1 MTLLDTGSGTNLLER
16 KYVHPRDLSPSQQS
30 VRAANGTK
38 IRIVE
43 EATVSMQIGSK
54 TYCVPGLVTDQMSGL
69 RLGLP
74 WLKRYHLIWK
84 LCDNWV
90 TLDNQIVDLYAST
103 NENDCRRVEVDTTRQ
118 EISPAI
124 RLAPKKPTVEM
135 TLDEKKEARMDD
147 RPSTAVALD
156 NQSANLAVQPAT
168 LYIQPVTN
176 TAAIS
181 MSDVTPTVPSAPIT
195 ATMINGSKNLDQEYK
210 QKELERG
217 MDRNF
222 MRARMENVQENVFN
236 VNVVMQNVEQGLGQ
250 REMALQATGGLL
262 RVTSDW
268 AMHRPTQRQVPA
280 GL

>member
-103 NENDCRRVEVDTTRQ
+103 NENDGRGVEMEPSRQ
-118 EISPAI
+118 EMTSASRRRHKSQLSRRHKTRRRTQGWMIVQRQPLLWTTTPPTPQYSQSLRLVNPSQPQSPYPCLMS
-124 RLAPKKPTVEM
+124 RQ
-135 TLDEKKEARMDD
+135 
-147 RPSTAVALD
+147 PS
-156 NQSANLAVQPAT
+156 P
-168 LYIQPVTN
+168 
-176 TAAIS
+176 
-181 MSDVTPTVPSAPIT
+181 
-195 ATMINGSKNLDQEYK
+195 
-210 QKELERG
+210 
-217 MDRNF
+217 
-222 MRARMENVQENVFN
+222 
-236 VNVVMQNVEQGLGQ
+236 
-250 REMALQATGGLL
+250 LL
-262 RVTSDW
+262 RSLQ
-268 AMHRPTQRQVPA
+268 P
-280 GL
+280 